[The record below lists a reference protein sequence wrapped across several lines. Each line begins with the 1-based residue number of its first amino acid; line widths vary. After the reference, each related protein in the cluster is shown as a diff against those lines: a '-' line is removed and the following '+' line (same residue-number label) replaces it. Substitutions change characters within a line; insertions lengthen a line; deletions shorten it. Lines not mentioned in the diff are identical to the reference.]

1 MATVQAKLPHRRATK
16 GDLGA
21 DLRTRKLVDAS
32 ILVTWVVTVGVIL
45 WLLDAAWM
53 VANILLMAA
62 PLAYIL
68 LRAPQV
74 RTMIRWKFVA
84 RFVLFIT
91 VFFDYLCVKYDAWAG
106 PSMFPRIEGV
116 NLEQIT
122 WAAFLIPLTI
132 AVNEYFFS
140 RQGPEHPS
148 TVTRP
153 ILMTYFF
160 AGFAVALVPGLNAW
174 LADYTYIKIGLL
186 LYPIMFVLVAVF
198 IPSVLREVFLTGLV
212 MAFFNLGFEMLAL
225 HGGFWTFP
233 GEYIGEVT
241 IFGYAFPTEEFIFM
255 LCFCSAGVVATYALY
270 KNWKSMASPFLPP
283 REPNGRRARTG
294 FLVASCCLVLLQACG
309 SGDKPISSQHSGD
322 KPISSQQASRRILL
336 TEEDLPPGSE
346 AAEEP
351 PLDSRCIPSSY
362 FKDFVEAVST
372 SPGYYL
378 PDSLLVQQGGVFSR
392 PSESRRALRLLVSE
406 PMQRCLERKMQDV
419 SLQFGGVEGRFTAKV
434 LSSHVPGVET
444 RTIQIRF
451 VTRLGWTE
459 AKLTVLAAGPA
470 LTVLGFTSQNQPLK
484 QSTWQ
489 GVSAAAAKKLN
500 QVSEALEG

>member
-1 MATVQAKLPHRRATK
+1 MPTVQTKLPEGRAAIS
-16 GDLGA
+16 DLSDGLQA
-21 DLRTRKLVDAS
+21 RKLVDAS
-32 ILVTWVVTVGVIL
+32 FLVIWVLAVGAGL
-45 WLLDAAWM
+45 WLVDAAWM
-53 VANILLMAA
+53 IANVLLMAV

-74 RTMIRWKFVA
+74 RMMIRWKFVA

-106 PSMFPRIEGV
+106 PSMFPTIAGV

-140 RQGPEHPS
+140 RQSSEPPS

-160 AGFAVALVPGLNAW
+160 AGFAIALIPPLHGW

-186 LYPIMFVLVAVF
+186 LYPIMFILAATV
-198 IPSVLREVFLTGLV
+198 IPSVLREVLFTGLV
-212 MAFFNLGFEMLAL
+212 MFMFNLGFEILAL

-241 IFGYAFPTEEFIFM
+241 ILGYSFPTEEFIFM

-270 KNWKSMASPFLPP
+270 KNWKSMASPFHAMRGKGGSFSWAAALLAC
-283 REPNGRRARTG
+283 GCV
-294 FLVASCCLVLLQACG
+294 LLLQACG
-309 SGDKPISSQHSGD
+309 SGAETIST
-322 KPISSQQASRRILL
+322 QQASHRILL
-336 TEEDLPPGSE
+336 TERDLPRGTD

-351 PLDSRCIPSSY
+351 PLDSECIPSSY
-362 FKDFVEAVST
+362 FRDFAEAVST

-378 PDSLLVQQGGVFSR
+378 PDVLLVQQGGIFSR
-392 PSESRRALRLLVSE
+392 PAESRRALRLLVSG
-406 PMQRCLERKMQDV
+406 PAQRCLRKKMQGL
-419 SLQFGGVEGRFTAKV
+419 SLAFLGVKGRLTANV
-434 LSSHVPGVET
+434 GSRRFADVET
-444 RTIQIRF
+444 RTFQMRL
-451 VTRLGWTE
+451 VTSYGWTE
-459 AKLTVLAAGPA
+459 VGQTVLMDGPA
-470 LTVLGFTSQNQPLK
+470 LTVLGFSTQNQPLK
-484 QSTWQ
+484 RSTWQ
-489 GVSAAAAKKLN
+489 RVSAAAARKLN
-500 QVSEALEG
+500 RVSEALED